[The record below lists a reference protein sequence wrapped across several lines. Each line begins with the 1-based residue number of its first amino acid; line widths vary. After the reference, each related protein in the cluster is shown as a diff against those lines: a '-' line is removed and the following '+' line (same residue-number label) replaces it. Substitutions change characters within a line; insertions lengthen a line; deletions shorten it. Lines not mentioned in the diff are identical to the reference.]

1 MVDWFARNLSKMT
14 ATFKELNCLKIGGYM
29 RFIVPYFAG
38 MFSSLFVMTGILGS
52 PVECFAGVLLAILT
66 SSFAAL
72 YCYNRHKKK
81 QKEYYNRFSIRS
93 KGIK

>member
-1 MVDWFARNLSKMT
+1 
-14 ATFKELNCLKIGGYM
+14 M

-38 MFSSLFVMTGILGS
+38 IFSSLFVMAGIMLGS
-52 PVECFAGVLLAILT
+52 PVESFVGVLLAIFV
-66 SSFAAL
+66 SFFAAL

-81 QKEYYNRFSIRS
+81 QKEYYDRFSIRS

>member
-1 MVDWFARNLSKMT
+1 
-14 ATFKELNCLKIGGYM
+14 M

-38 MFSSLFVMTGILGS
+38 MFSSLFVMAGIMLGS
-52 PVECFAGVLLAILT
+52 PVESFVGVLLAILT

-93 KGIK
+93 KGTK

>member
-1 MVDWFARNLSKMT
+1 
-14 ATFKELNCLKIGGYM
+14 M

-38 MFSSLFVMTGILGS
+38 MFSSLFVMAGIMLGS
-52 PVECFAGVLLAILT
+52 PVEGFVGVLLAVLT
-66 SSFAAL
+66 SSSAAL

-93 KGIK
+93 KK

>member
-1 MVDWFARNLSKMT
+1 
-14 ATFKELNCLKIGGYM
+14 M

-38 MFSSLFVMTGILGS
+38 MFSSLFVMAGIMLGS
-52 PVECFAGVLLAILT
+52 PEESFVGVLLAILT

-93 KGIK
+93 KGAK